1 MRSFLN
7 GCDRLLGMGE
17 AEVVLLLFP
26 AIAVTC
32 AVVLDA
38 VFR

>member
-1 MRSFLN
+1 VRRFLN

-17 AEVVLLLFP
+17 VEVALLLFP

-32 AVVLDA
+32 AVVLD
-38 VFR
+38 VVYR